1 MWRSKDIML
10 QRPTSLYLGSF
21 VTLGCFSLLLGP
33 SLDTFRDGAHVSTSK
48 IGLLFTTSAVG
59 YLIGA
64 LAAGRILET
73 FLAHRVMGGGL
84 LLCGVSLAIL
94 SSVHTFTL
102 LALFHVL
109 LGIAGGAADTT
120 GNSAVLWLHKGGP
133 IMNALHL
140 CFGVGAIAAPMVVA
154 QSLRLTDSLRAGYL
168 GIACL
173 VSVFGIVLLRTPSP
187 ANPHAE
193 SARGI
198 PRSLWGTLAL
208 GVGFFVAYVGV
219 EVGFIGWIFDYGR
232 AKGFSKKNA
241 LWLGTAF
248 LVAFTAGRFVS
259 IWIARW
265 VKPRVVLLVDAG
277 ICAFALVIILV
288 GRDTAAPLWIGTVL
302 FGFGT
307 ASMFPTML
315 SLAEPVLPSTST
327 VTSGF
332 LAGSAIGSMT
342 IPALIGRILDTQG
355 PTGMPIVVL
364 VGVCVCALIVAV
376 FPKPRLG

>member
-1 MWRSKDIML
+1 ML

-21 VTLGCFSLLLGP
+21 ITLGCFSLLLAP
-33 SLDTFRDGAHVSTSK
+33 SLDTFRSGAHVSTSK
-48 IGLLFTTSAVG
+48 IGLLFTTAAIG
-59 YLIGA
+59 YLVGS
-64 LAAGRILET
+64 LTAGRILET
-73 FLAHRVMGGGL
+73 MPAHRVMGIAL
-84 LLCGVSLAIL
+84 LLSAVSLVGI
-94 SSVHTFTL
+94 SSVHSFAL
-102 LALFHVL
+102 LAFLHVF

-133 IMNALHL
+133 IMNGLHL
-140 CFGVGAIAAPMVVA
+140 CFGIGAIAAPIVVS
-154 QSLRLTDSLRAGYL
+154 QSLRLTDTLRAGYI
-168 GIACL
+168 GVAA
-173 VSVFGIVLLRTPSP
+173 VLAMIGVVVLRTPSP
-187 ANPHAE
+187 ANPHSE
-193 SARGI
+193 SVRGI
-198 PRSLWGTLAL
+198 PRSSWGTLAL

-219 EVGFIGWIFDYGR
+219 EVGFIGWIFDYGMAR
-232 AKGFSKKNA
+232 GFHKRTA

-248 LVAFTAGRFVS
+248 LVAFTAGRFAS

-265 VKPRVVLLVDAG
+265 AKPRVVLLTDAAICVVGLG
-277 ICAFALVIILV
+277 ILVV
-288 GRDTAAPLWIGTVL
+288 GRDAPAALWAGTVL

-342 IPALIGRILDTQG
+342 IPALIGRILDTRG
-355 PTGMPIVVL
+355 PNGMPVVVL
-364 VGVCVCALIVAV
+364 SGVLICALIVAV

>member
-1 MWRSKDIML
+1 ML
-10 QRPTSLYLGSF
+10 QRPTTLYLGAF
-21 VTLGCFSLLLGP
+21 VSLGCFSLLLGP
-33 SLDTFRDGAHVSTSK
+33 SLDTFRSGAHVSTSK
-48 IGLLFTTSAVG
+48 IGLLFTASATG
-59 YLIGA
+59 YLLGA

-73 FLAHRVMGGGL
+73 ALAHRVMGSGL
-84 LLCGVSLAIL
+84 LLCAVALAVL

-109 LGIAGGAADTT
+109 LGVAGGAADTT
-120 GNSAVLWLHKGGP
+120 GNSVVLWLHKGGP

-140 CFGVGAIAAPMVVA
+140 CFGVGAIAAPIVVA
-154 QSLRLTDSLRAGYL
+154 QSLRLTDTLRAGYL
-168 GIACL
+168 GIAVL
-173 VSVFGIVLLRTPSP
+173 VSLFGVIILRTPSP

-193 SARGI
+193 SPRGV
-198 PRSLWGTLAL
+198 PRPLWGTLAL
-208 GVGFFVAYVGV
+208 GVCFFVAYVGV
-219 EVGFIGWIFDYGR
+219 EVGFIGWIFDYAMAR
-232 AKGFSKKNA
+232 GFKRRNA

-248 LVAFTAGRFVS
+248 LVAFTAGRFAS

-265 VKPRVVLLVDAG
+265 AKPRAVLLVDAAL
-277 ICAFALVIILV
+277 CALGLVILLV
-288 GRDTAAPLWIGTVL
+288 GRDAAFALWAGTVL

-342 IPALIGRILDTQG
+342 IPALIGRILDTKG

-364 VGVCVCALIVAV
+364 LGVCVCALIVIV
-376 FPKPRLG
+376 FPKPELG